1 MRREG
6 FKTLPYEN
14 QKDSM
19 KKDLLTINDLSLSE
33 INEIFKL
40 AGELKE
46 KRHAFGE
53 PLKGKTLGLIFEKPS
68 NRTRVSFE
76 VGITEL
82 GGHAIYLGSYEID
95 LGKRESP
102 KDVAKV
108 LSRYLNG
115 MIART
120 FSHKTVVELAKYSS
134 IPVINGLTDY
144 QHPCQALSDLFTIK
158 EKKGLDGITVA
169 FIGDGNNVLN
179 SLLYIC
185 HKMAIKVH
193 AACPKGY
200 EPGKDI
206 LKDVA
211 GSASM
216 FSSPAD
222 AVKGAD
228 VIYAD
233 VWTSMGQEKEYS
245 KRLKA
250 FKKYQVNLEL
260 VKLANKEAIVMH
272 CLPAHRGQEITDEVM
287 DSPASIVMDQ
297 AENRLHVQKAILVKL
312 LK

>member
-1 MRREG
+1 
-6 FKTLPYEN
+6 
-14 QKDSM
+14 M
-19 KKDLLTINDLSLSE
+19 KKDLLTINDLSVAE
-33 INEIFKL
+33 INEMLKL

-46 KRHAFGE
+46 KRQSFGE

-102 KDVAKV
+102 EDVAKV

-115 MIART
+115 IIART

-158 EKKGLDGITVA
+158 EKKGLNNITVA

-185 HKMAIKVH
+185 HKMGIKIN

-200 EPGKDI
+200 EPSKDV

-211 GSASM
+211 GSAM
-216 FSSPAD
+216 IFNSPEE

-228 VIYAD
+228 VIYTD
-233 VWTSMGQEKEYS
+233 VWTSMGQEKEYK
-245 KRLKA
+245 KRLKV
-250 FKKYQVNLEL
+250 FKKYQVSSEL
-260 VKLANKEAIVMH
+260 VKLANKGAIVLH
-272 CLPAHRGQEITDEVM
+272 CLPAHRGQEITNEVI
-287 DSPASIVMDQ
+287 DSAASVILDQ

>member
-1 MRREG
+1 
-6 FKTLPYEN
+6 
-14 QKDSM
+14 M
-19 KKDLLTINDLSLSE
+19 KKDLLTINDLSSSE
-33 INEIFKL
+33 ISEILKL
-40 AGELKE
+40 ASELKE
-46 KRHAFGE
+46 KRQIFGE
-53 PLKGKTLGLIFEKPS
+53 PLKGKTIGLIFEKPS

-115 MIART
+115 IIART
-120 FSHKTVVELAKYSS
+120 FSHKTVVELAKHAS

-158 EKKGLDGITVA
+158 EKKGLSNITVA

-185 HKMAIKVH
+185 NKMGIKINV
-193 AACPKGY
+193 ACPKGY
-200 EPGKDI
+200 EPSKDV

-211 GSASM
+211 GSAAL
-216 FSSPAD
+216 FNSPGD
-222 AVKGAD
+222 AVRGAD
-228 VIYAD
+228 IIYTD
-233 VWTSMGQEKEYS
+233 VWTSMGQEKEYRR
-245 KRLKA
+245 RLKA
-250 FKKYQVNLEL
+250 FRKYQVNPEL
-260 VKLANKEAIVMH
+260 MKLANKDAIVLH

-287 DSPASIVMDQ
+287 DGSASMVLDQ
-297 AENRLHVQKAILVKL
+297 AENRLHVQKAILIKL

>member
-1 MRREG
+1 
-6 FKTLPYEN
+6 
-14 QKDSM
+14 M
-19 KKDLLTINDLSLSE
+19 KKDLLAINDLSSSE
-33 INEIFKL
+33 INEILKL
-40 AGELKE
+40 SSELKE
-46 KRHAFGE
+46 KRKDFSQ

-115 MIART
+115 IIART

-169 FIGDGNNVLN
+169 FIGDANNVLT

-185 HKMAIKVH
+185 HKMGIKIN

-206 LKDVA
+206 LKDMA
-211 GSASM
+211 GSAAV
-216 FSSPAD
+216 FSSPGD
-222 AVKGAD
+222 AIKGAD
-228 VIYAD
+228 VVYTD
-233 VWTSMGQEKEYS
+233 VWTSMGQEKEYR
-245 KRLKA
+245 KRLKV
-250 FKKYQVNLEL
+250 FKKYQVNSEL
-260 VKLANKEAIVMH
+260 MKLAKKDAVVMH

-287 DSPASIVMDQ
+287 DSPASIVLDQ
-297 AENRLHVQKAILVKL
+297 AENRLHVQKAILIKL
-312 LK
+312 LKF

>member
-1 MRREG
+1 M
-6 FKTLPYEN
+6 N
-14 QKDSM
+14 
-19 KKDLLTINDLSLSE
+19 KDLLTINDLSVSE
-33 INEIFKL
+33 IKDILKL

-46 KRHAFGE
+46 KRQAFGE
-53 PLKGKTLGLIFEKPS
+53 PLKGKTVGLIFEKPS

-108 LSRYLNG
+108 LSRYLHG
-115 MIART
+115 IIART

-134 IPVINGLTDY
+134 IPVINGLTDC

-158 EKKGLDGITVA
+158 EKKGLDNVTVA
-169 FIGDGNNVLN
+169 YVGDGNNVLN

-185 HKMAIKVH
+185 NKTGIKIHV
-193 AACPKGY
+193 ACPKGY
-200 EPGKDI
+200 EPNKDI
-206 LKDVA
+206 LKDTA
-211 GSASM
+211 GSVSM
-216 FSSPAD
+216 FNFPAE

-228 VIYAD
+228 VIYTD
-233 VWTSMGQEKEYS
+233 VWTSMGQEKEYK
-245 KRLKA
+245 KRLKV
-250 FKKYQVNLEL
+250 FKKYQVNSEL
-260 VKLANKEAIVMH
+260 VKLANKNAIVMH

-287 DSPASIVMDQ
+287 DSPASMVLDQ
-297 AENRLHVQKAILVKL
+297 AENRLHVQKAILIKL

>member
-1 MRREG
+1 
-6 FKTLPYEN
+6 
-14 QKDSM
+14 M
-19 KKDLLTINDLSLSE
+19 KKDLLTIDDLSSGE
-33 INEIFKL
+33 IDEIFRL
-40 AGELKE
+40 AAELKA
-46 KRHAFGE
+46 KRQGLGE

-115 MIART
+115 IIART

-158 EKKGLDGITVA
+158 EKKGLEGITVA

-185 HKMAIKVH
+185 HKTGIKIH

-200 EPGKDI
+200 EPSKEV

-211 GSASM
+211 
-216 FSSPAD
+216 SSVAIFNSPSD

-228 VIYAD
+228 VIYTD
-233 VWTSMGQEKEYS
+233 VWTSMGQEKEY
-245 KRLKA
+245 KRRLKA
-250 FKKYQVNLEL
+250 FKKYQVNSEL
-260 VKLANKEAIVMH
+260 MKLANKDAIVLH

-287 DSPASIVMDQ
+287 DGAASMVLDQ
-297 AENRLHVQKAILVKL
+297 AENRLHVQKAILIKL

>member
-1 MRREG
+1 V
-6 FKTLPYEN
+6 N
-14 QKDSM
+14 
-19 KKDLLTINDLSLSE
+19 KDLLTINDLSASE
-33 INEIFKL
+33 ISDIIKL
-40 AGELKE
+40 AAELKE
-46 KRHAFGE
+46 KRQIFGE
-53 PLKGKTLGLIFEKPS
+53 PLKGKTVGLIFEKPS

-108 LSRYLNG
+108 LSRYLHG
-115 MIART
+115 IIART

-158 EKKGLDGITVA
+158 EKKGLDSITVA
-169 FIGDGNNVLN
+169 YVGDGNNVLN

-185 HKMAIKVH
+185 HKTSIKIHV
-193 AACPKGY
+193 ACPKGY
-200 EPGKDI
+200 EPNKDI
-206 LKDVA
+206 LKDTA
-211 GSASM
+211 GYVSM
-216 FSSPAD
+216 FNSPAE

-228 VIYAD
+228 VIYTD
-233 VWTSMGQEKEYS
+233 VWTSMGQEKEYK
-245 KRLKA
+245 KRLKV
-250 FKKYQVNLEL
+250 FKKYQVNSEL
-260 VKLANKEAIVMH
+260 VKLANKNAIVMH

-287 DSPASIVMDQ
+287 DSPASMVLDQ
-297 AENRLHVQKAILVKL
+297 AENRLHVQKAILIKL

>member
-1 MRREG
+1 
-6 FKTLPYEN
+6 
-14 QKDSM
+14 M
-19 KKDLLTINDLSLSE
+19 KKDLLTINDLSVSE
-33 INEIFKL
+33 IKEILDL
-40 AGELKE
+40 AKELKQA
-46 KRHAFGE
+46 RYNSGDA
-53 PLKGKTLGLIFEKPS
+53 LKGKTVGLIFEKPS

-102 KDVAKV
+102 KDVAMV
-108 LSRYLNG
+108 LSRYLTG
-115 MIART
+115 IVART

-158 EKKGLDGITVA
+158 EKKGLNNITVA

-185 HKMAIKVH
+185 HRMGIKIN
-193 AACPKGY
+193 ASCPKGY
-200 EPGKDI
+200 EPDKET
-206 LKDVA
+206 LKEVA
-211 GSASM
+211 GSATI
-216 FSSPAD
+216 FNSPSE

-228 VIYAD
+228 VVYTD
-233 VWTSMGQEKEYS
+233 VWTSMGQEKEYR

-250 FKKYQVNLEL
+250 FKKYQVNSEL
-260 VKLANKEAIVMH
+260 MKLANKDAIVMH
-272 CLPAHRGQEITDEVM
+272 CLPAHRGQEITDEII
-287 DSPASIVMDQ
+287 DGESSIVLDQ
-297 AENRLHVQKAILVKL
+297 AENRLHVQKAILIKL

>member
-1 MRREG
+1 
-6 FKTLPYEN
+6 
-14 QKDSM
+14 M
-19 KKDLLTINDLSLSE
+19 KKDLLTIDDLNLSD

-46 KRHAFGE
+46 KRHTFGE

-108 LSRYLNG
+108 LSRYLSA

-158 EKKGLDGITVA
+158 EKKGLDGIAIA

-185 HKMAIKVH
+185 HKMGIKIRV
-193 AACPKGY
+193 ACPKGY
-200 EPGKDI
+200 EPAKDV
-206 LKDVA
+206 LKDAA
-211 GSASM
+211 GFVSM

-228 VIYAD
+228 VIYTD
-233 VWTSMGQEKEYS
+233 VWTSMGQEKEYR
-245 KRLKA
+245 KRLKV
-250 FKKYQVNLEL
+250 FKKYQVNSEL

>member
-1 MRREG
+1 
-6 FKTLPYEN
+6 
-14 QKDSM
+14 M
-19 KKDLLTINDLSLSE
+19 KKDLLVINDLSVSE

-40 AGELKE
+40 AGELKA
-46 KRHAFGE
+46 KRQTFGE
-53 PLKGKTLGLIFEKPS
+53 PLKGKTIGLIFEKPS

-108 LSRYLNG
+108 LSRYLKG
-115 MIART
+115 IIART
-120 FSHKTVVELAKYSS
+120 FAHKTVVELAKYSS

-158 EKKGLDGITVA
+158 EKKGLDNVTIA
-169 FIGDGNNVLN
+169 FVGDGNNVLN

-185 HKMAIKVH
+185 HKMGIKIR

-200 EPGKDI
+200 EPSKDI
-206 LKDVA
+206 LKDTA
-211 GSASM
+211 GSAEI
-216 FSSPAD
+216 FNSPAD

-228 VIYAD
+228 VVYTD
-233 VWTSMGQEKEYS
+233 VWTSMGQEKEYAN
-245 KRLKA
+245 RLKV
-250 FKKYQVNLEL
+250 FKKYQVNSEL
-260 VKLANKEAIVMH
+260 MKLANKDAIVLH

-287 DSPASIVMDQ
+287 DSPASMVLDQ
-297 AENRLHVQKAILVKL
+297 AENRLHVQKAILIKL

>member
-1 MRREG
+1 
-6 FKTLPYEN
+6 
-14 QKDSM
+14 M
-19 KKDLLTINDLSLSE
+19 KKDLLTIDDLSVDE

-40 AGELKE
+40 SGELKQ
-46 KRHAFGE
+46 KRQGFGE
-53 PLKGKTLGLIFEKPS
+53 PLRGKTLGLIFEKPS

-115 MIART
+115 IIART

-158 EKKGLDGITVA
+158 EKKGLNNITVA

-185 HKMAIKVH
+185 HKMGVKIN

-200 EPGKDI
+200 EPSKEI
-206 LKDVA
+206 LKETA
-211 GSASM
+211 GSAKI
-216 FSSPAD
+216 FNSPID

-228 VIYAD
+228 VVYTD
-233 VWTSMGQEKEYS
+233 VWTSMGQEKEHR
-245 KRLKA
+245 KRLKV
-250 FKKYQVNLEL
+250 FKKYQINSEL
-260 VKLANKEAIVMH
+260 MKSANKDAIVLH
-272 CLPAHRGQEITDEVM
+272 CLPAHRGQEITDDVM
-287 DSPASIVMDQ
+287 DGSASMVLDQ

>member
-1 MRREG
+1 
-6 FKTLPYEN
+6 
-14 QKDSM
+14 M
-19 KKDLLTINDLSLSE
+19 KKDLLTINDLSVAE
-33 INEIFKL
+33 INEILKL

-46 KRHAFGE
+46 KRQVFGE

-102 KDVAKV
+102 EDVAKV

-115 MIART
+115 IIART
-120 FSHKTVVELAKYSS
+120 FSHKTVVELAKHSS

-158 EKKGLDGITVA
+158 EKKGLNNITVA

-185 HKMAIKVH
+185 HKMNIKIR

-200 EPGKDI
+200 EPGKDV

-211 GSASM
+211 GSAVV
-216 FSSPAD
+216 FNSPEE

-228 VIYAD
+228 VIYTD
-233 VWTSMGQEKEYS
+233 VWTSMGQEKEYG

-250 FKKYQVNLEL
+250 FKKYQVNSEL
-260 VKLANKEAIVMH
+260 VKLANKDAIVLH
-272 CLPAHRGQEITDEVM
+272 CLPAHRGQEITSEVM
-287 DSPASIVMDQ
+287 DSPVSAVLDQ

>member
-1 MRREG
+1 
-6 FKTLPYEN
+6 
-14 QKDSM
+14 M
-19 KKDLLTINDLSLSE
+19 KKDLLTINDLSVAE
-33 INEIFKL
+33 INEMLRL

-46 KRHAFGE
+46 KRQSFGE

-102 KDVAKV
+102 EDVAKV

-115 MIART
+115 IIART

-158 EKKGLDGITVA
+158 EKKGLNNITVA
-169 FIGDGNNVLN
+169 FIGDGNNVFN
-179 SLLYIC
+179 SLLYVC
-185 HKMAIKVH
+185 HKMGMKIN

-200 EPGKDI
+200 EPSKDV

-211 GSASM
+211 GSAM
-216 FSSPAD
+216 IFNSPEE

-228 VIYAD
+228 VIYTD
-233 VWTSMGQEKEYS
+233 VWTSMGQEKEYK

-250 FKKYQVNLEL
+250 FKKYQVNSEL
-260 VKLANKEAIVMH
+260 LKLANKDVIVLH
-272 CLPAHRGQEITDEVM
+272 CLPAHRGQEITNEVM
-287 DSPASIVMDQ
+287 DSSASVILDQ
-297 AENRLHVQKAILVKL
+297 AENRLHVQKAILIKL